1 MAGALG
7 LAAVG
12 AELVGGC
19 EVVLGIGCRF
29 GVGYRGGA
37 AVVVVVVVEFEC
49 WSL

>member
-19 EVVLGIGCRF
+19 EVVF
-29 GVGYRGGA
+29 GVGYRGGG
-37 AVVVVVVVEFEC
+37 AVVVVVVVVVGFEC